1 MHAGRSMESPE
12 DGAVAV
18 QPLTGE
24 WLTPSAALNRFVPAA
39 DARLGTDE
47 GVKQTVRYGFRAA
60 SIGLLLAHS
69 AGAELVA
76 QGAVA
81 PIPNGPV
88 WLLGLMNLRG
98 NLVPIVDLQTALDVG
113 TTDEAASSR
122 RASVPLVLV
131 FGKGERAIGVQI
143 DAAPQALKSLSPVT
157 QTPPLPERLSA
168 HVGEGYV
175 EDQSFW
181 IEFRHESFFEA
192 LVAQAAGA

>member
-12 DGAVAV
+12 DGAAAV

-24 WLTPSAALNRFVPAA
+24 WLTPSAALNRFVPTA
-39 DARLGTDE
+39 DARVGTDE

-60 SIGLLLAHS
+60 SIGLLLAQS

-81 PIPNGPV
+81 PIPNGPA

-98 NLVPIVDLQTALDVG
+98 NLVPIADLQIALGVSS
-113 TTDEAASSR
+113 DEAASPR
-122 RASVPLVLV
+122 RETVPLVLV

-143 DAAPQALKSLSPVT
+143 EAAPQALKNLSVVS
-157 QTPPLPERLSA
+157 QIPPLPERLVA
-168 HVGEGYV
+168 HAGDGYT
-175 EDQSFW
+175 EDQRFW
-181 IEFRHESFFEA
+181 VEFRHESFFEA
-192 LVAQAAGA
+192 LVAEATGA